1 MADRHDFDQTFA
13 FVLERKVRSWGAN
26 AMKIRIQHRTTYH
39 YDVPVRLEPHRVMVR
54 PREGHDLHIES
65 SILTIRPEHTTHW
78 MRDVNGNSI
87 ALVDFTAR
95 AAELMIY
102 SELVL
107 NHYDSDPLDF
117 RVEPYA
123 VHYPFV
129 YDPWTLPELTA
140 FTHIV
145 FPADAARVRHWLGQF
160 WEPGKLVETVSLLK
174 RLNQHIKE
182 NFAYK
187 RRDEYGVQRP
197 AQTLEMNSGS
207 CRDFATLF
215 IEACRSWGLAARFV
229 SGYMLCEATEAG
241 HASTHAWAEV
251 YLPGAGWKG
260 FDPTSGIMAGSQ
272 HVAVAVSRHPE
283 AATPI
288 SGSFVGVPTAFLRIE
303 VNVKLEQLDKPYV
316 PLEQRTLFPVQGQS
330 QTQLLP
336 QPLPQRLESFPIED
350 TPDVGPRPDTEPAA
364 PARPGGEGSPEEAV
378 KPPR

>member
-1 MADRHDFDQTFA
+1 
-13 FVLERKVRSWGAN
+13 
-26 AMKIRIQHRTTYH
+26 MKIRIQHRTTYR
-39 YDVPVRLEPHRVMVR
+39 YAAPVRLGPHRVMVR

-65 SILTIRPEHTTHW
+65 SILTIRPAHLTHW

-87 ALVDFTAR
+87 ALVDFTER
-95 AAELMIY
+95 SNELMIY

-107 NHYDSDPLDF
+107 DHYDSDPLDF

-123 VHYPFV
+123 VQYPFV

-145 FPADAARVRHWLGQF
+145 FPADAERVREWLGQF
-160 WEPGKLVETVSLLK
+160 WQPGKLVETVSLLK
-174 RLNQHIKE
+174 RLNRFIKE
-182 NFAYK
+182 TFTYT
-187 RRDEYGVQRP
+187 RRHEYGVQRP
-197 AQTLEMNSGS
+197 ARTLEKNSGS

-260 FDPTSGIMAGSQ
+260 FDPTSGTMVGSQ

-288 SGSFVGVPTAFLRIE
+288 AGSFIGVPTVYLGIE
-303 VNVKLEQLDKPYV
+303 VDVKLEQLDKPYSS
-316 PLEQRTLFPVQGQS
+316 PQQPTLFPISDQN
-330 QTQLLP
+330 QTQSLP
-336 QPLPQRLESFPIED
+336 RVEVGVKTED
-350 TPDVGPRPDTEPAA
+350 VAGPSASPDPEQKKQSVGADDSGTAA
-364 PARPGGEGSPEEAV
+364 QKYSG
-378 KPPR
+378 

>member
-1 MADRHDFDQTFA
+1 
-13 FVLERKVRSWGAN
+13 
-26 AMKIRIQHRTTYH
+26 MKIRIQHRTTYR
-39 YDVPVRLEPHRVMVR
+39 YTEPVRLGPHRVMVR

-65 SILTIRPEHTTHW
+65 SILTIRPAHTVHW
-78 MRDVNGNSI
+78 LRDVNGNSI
-87 ALVDFTAR
+87 ALVDFTER
-95 AAELMIY
+95 ANELMIY

-107 NHYDSDPLDF
+107 QHYDSDPLDF

-145 FPADAARVRHWLGQF
+145 FPADAERVRQWLGQF

-174 RLNQHIKE
+174 RLNQFIRE
-182 NFAYK
+182 TFTYK
-187 RRDEYGVQRP
+187 RRHEYGVQRP
-197 AQTLEMNSGS
+197 ALTLDKNSGS

-241 HASTHAWAEV
+241 RGSTHAWAEV

-260 FDPTSGIMAGSQ
+260 FDPTSGTMTGSQ

-288 SGSFVGVPTAFLRIE
+288 AGSFIGVPTAYLGID
-303 VNVKLEQLDKPYV
+303 VDVKLEQLDKPYSS
-316 PLEQRTLFPVQGQS
+316 PRQPTLFPIPGQEQTQSLPRLEERVKTEGPGNSSPPPDLERQGQS
-330 QTQLLP
+330 TGTGG
-336 QPLPQRLESFPIED
+336 SGTS
-350 TPDVGPRPDTEPAA
+350 TPRHSG
-364 PARPGGEGSPEEAV
+364 
-378 KPPR
+378 

>member
-1 MADRHDFDQTFA
+1 
-13 FVLERKVRSWGAN
+13 
-26 AMKIRIQHRTTYH
+26 MKIRIQHRTTYT
-39 YDVPVRLEPHRVMVR
+39 YASPVRLGAHRVMVR

-65 SILTIRPEHTTHW
+65 SILTIRPAHKIHW
-78 MRDVNGNSI
+78 VRDVNGNSI
-87 ALVDFTAR
+87 ALIDFIEKSD
-95 AAELMIY
+95 ELMIY

-145 FPADAARVRHWLGQF
+145 FPADAARVRQWLGNF
-160 WEPGKLVETVSLLK
+160 WQPGKLVETVSLLK
-174 RLNQHIKE
+174 RLNEHIAKT
-182 NFAYK
+182 FRYT

-197 AQTLEMNSGS
+197 SVTLERNSGS

-215 IEACRSWGLAARFV
+215 IEACRCWGLAARFV

-260 FDPTSGIMAGSQ
+260 FDPTCGTLAGSQ
-272 HVAVAVSRHPE
+272 HVTVATSRHPE

-288 SGSFVGVPTAFLRIE
+288 SGSFIGVPSVFLDIE
-303 VNVKLEQLDKPYV
+303 VDVRLEQLDKPFV
-316 PLEQRTLFPVQGQS
+316 TSPQPTLFPLPEEPIHQLEEPNSATSTGPISRPVREEDPEDDPITLDKTSFVQGQ
-330 QTQLLP
+330 T
-336 QPLPQRLESFPIED
+336 
-350 TPDVGPRPDTEPAA
+350 T
-364 PARPGGEGSPEEAV
+364 
-378 KPPR
+378 

>member
-1 MADRHDFDQTFA
+1 
-13 FVLERKVRSWGAN
+13 
-26 AMKIRIQHRTTYH
+26 MKIRIQHRTTYR
-39 YDVPVRLEPHRVMVR
+39 YAEPIRLGPHRVMVR

-65 SILTIRPEHTTHW
+65 SILTIRPGHVTHW

-87 ALVDFTAR
+87 ALVDFTER
-95 AAELMIY
+95 SDELMIY

-107 NHYDSDPLDF
+107 DHYDSDPLDF

-145 FPADAARVRHWLGQF
+145 FPTDAEQVREWLGQF
-160 WEPGKLVETVSLLK
+160 WQSGKLVETVSLLK
-174 RLNQHIKE
+174 RLNRFIKDT
-182 NFAYK
+182 FTYR
-187 RRDEYGVQRP
+187 RRDEFGVQRP
-197 AQTLEMNSGS
+197 GRTLEKNSGS

-260 FDPTSGIMAGSQ
+260 FDPTSGTMAGSQ

-288 SGSFVGVPTAFLRIE
+288 AGSFIGVPTVFLGIE
-303 VNVKLEQLDKPYV
+303 VDVKLEQLDKPYSS
-316 PLEQRTLFPVQGQS
+316 PQQPTLFTISEQN
-330 QTQLLP
+330 QTQSLP
-336 QPLPQRLESFPIED
+336 RVEVSVKTGDDAGSSAPPDPERKRQSISED
-350 TPDVGPRPDTEPAA
+350 NSGIAA
-364 PARPGGEGSPEEAV
+364 QKYPS
-378 KPPR
+378 

>member
-1 MADRHDFDQTFA
+1 
-13 FVLERKVRSWGAN
+13 
-26 AMKIRIQHRTTYH
+26 MKIRIQHRTTYH
-39 YDVPVRLEPHRVMVR
+39 YAAPVRLGPHRVMVR

-65 SILTIRPEHTTHW
+65 SILTIRPTHAVHW
-78 MRDVNGNSI
+78 LRDVNGNSI
-87 ALVDFTAR
+87 AVVDFLER
-95 AAELMIY
+95 SDELMIY

-145 FPADAARVRHWLGQF
+145 FPADAEQVRDWLGQF

-174 RLNQHIKE
+174 NLNHFIHETFK
-182 NFAYK
+182 YT
-187 RRDEYGVQRP
+187 RRDEPGVQRP
-197 AQTLEMNSGS
+197 ARTLEKNSGS

-229 SGYMLCEATEAG
+229 SGYMLCEGTEAG
-241 HASTHAWAEV
+241 RASTHAWAEV

-260 FDPTSGIMAGSQ
+260 FDPTSGAMAGWR

-283 AATPI
+283 AAAPI
-288 SGSFVGVPTAFLRIE
+288 GGSFTGGSTAFLRID
-303 VNVKLEQLDKPYV
+303 VDVKLEQLDKPYS
-316 PLEQRTLFPVQGQS
+316 PAAQPTL
-330 QTQLLP
+330 
-336 QPLPQRLESFPIED
+336 
-350 TPDVGPRPDTEPAA
+350 A
-364 PARPGGEGSPEEAV
+364 PARTQEQTQSQPRPFAAGDGTKNREAISSSHL
-378 KPPR
+378 

>member
-1 MADRHDFDQTFA
+1 
-13 FVLERKVRSWGAN
+13 
-26 AMKIRIQHRTTYH
+26 MKIRIQHRTTYH
-39 YDVPVRLEPHRVMVR
+39 YAAPVRLGPHRVMVR

-65 SILTIRPEHTTHW
+65 SILTIRPAQTVHW

-87 ALVDFTAR
+87 ALVDFTER

-145 FPADAARVRHWLGQF
+145 FPTDAERVREWLDQF

-174 RLNQHIKE
+174 RLNLFIKE
-182 NFAYK
+182 TFTYT

-197 AQTLEMNSGS
+197 ARTLDKNSGS

-241 HASTHAWAEV
+241 HGSTHAWAEV

-260 FDPTSGIMAGSQ
+260 FDPTSGTMVGSQ

-288 SGSFVGVPTAFLRIE
+288 AGSFTGVPTAFQRIE
-303 VNVKLEQLDKPYV
+303 VEVKLEQLDKPYV
-316 PLEQRTLFPVQGQS
+316 SPRQPTLFPVPGQEQTQLSRQQQENVGVKVSGNSLSHPGLERQGQS
-330 QTQLLP
+330 RST
-336 QPLPQRLESFPIED
+336 D
-350 TPDVGPRPDTEPAA
+350 
-364 PARPGGEGSPEEAV
+364 GSETASP
-378 KPPR
+378 KHSD

>member
-1 MADRHDFDQTFA
+1 
-13 FVLERKVRSWGAN
+13 
-26 AMKIRIQHRTTYH
+26 MKIRIQHRTTYH
-39 YDVPVRLEPHRVMVR
+39 YAEPVRLGPHRVMVR

-65 SILTIRPEHTTHW
+65 SILTIRPEHTVHW

-87 ALVDFTAR
+87 ALIDFTER
-95 AAELMIY
+95 ADELMIY

-107 NHYDSDPLDF
+107 DHYDSNPLDF

-123 VHYPFV
+123 VQYPFV

-145 FPADAARVRHWLGQF
+145 FPADAEQVRDWLGQF
-160 WEPGKLVETVSLLK
+160 WQPGKLVETVSLLK
-174 RLNQHIKE
+174 RLNHFICDT
-182 NFAYK
+182 FTYT
-187 RRDEYGVQRP
+187 RRDESGVQRP
-197 AQTLEMNSGS
+197 ARTLEKNSGS

-260 FDPTSGIMAGSQ
+260 FDPTSGTMTGSQ

-288 SGSFVGVPTAFLRIE
+288 SGSFIGVPTVFRGIE
-303 VNVKLEQLDKPYV
+303 VDVKLEQLDKPYTL
-316 PLEQRTLFPVQGQS
+316 PEQPSLFPIREQNQS
-330 QTQLLP
+330 QSLP
-336 QPLPQRLESFPIED
+336 WPRPGEKVDDSTNTSPLAQPARQSQPIRQRYSED
-350 TPDVGPRPDTEPAA
+350 TAQNA
-364 PARPGGEGSPEEAV
+364 PANPS
-378 KPPR
+378 

>member
-1 MADRHDFDQTFA
+1 
-13 FVLERKVRSWGAN
+13 
-26 AMKIRIQHRTTYH
+26 MKIRIQHRTTYL
-39 YDVPVRLEPHRVMVR
+39 YAEPVRLGPHRVMVR

-65 SILTIRPEHTTHW
+65 SILTIRPAHTVHW
-78 MRDVNGNSI
+78 LRDVNGNSI
-87 ALVDFTAR
+87 ALVDFTER
-95 AAELMIY
+95 ADELMIY

-107 NHYDSDPLDF
+107 DHYDSDPLDF

-145 FPADAARVRHWLGQF
+145 FPADAERVRQWLGQF
-160 WEPGKLVETVSLLK
+160 WQPGKLVETVSLLK
-174 RLNQHIKE
+174 RLNRFIHETFI
-182 NFAYK
+182 YT
-187 RRDEYGVQRP
+187 RRDEFGVQRP
-197 AQTLEMNSGS
+197 GRTLEKNSGS

-241 HASTHAWAEV
+241 NASTHAWAEV

-260 FDPTSGIMAGSQ
+260 FDPTSGAVVGSQ

-288 SGSFVGVPTAFLRIE
+288 SGSFVGVPTVFQGIE
-303 VNVKLEQLDKPYV
+303 VDVKLEQLDKPYSS
-316 PLEQRTLFPVQGQS
+316 PHQPTLFPV
-330 QTQLLP
+330 P
-336 QPLPQRLESFPIED
+336 PHEQRLESLPRREGDRSEEPEHF
-350 TPDVGPRPDTEPAA
+350 PRPPAHE
-364 PARPGGEGSPEEAV
+364 REGESSIPGDYGTSTQKQSG
-378 KPPR
+378 

>member
-1 MADRHDFDQTFA
+1 
-13 FVLERKVRSWGAN
+13 
-26 AMKIRIQHRTTYH
+26 MKIRIQHRTTYR
-39 YDVPVRLEPHRVMVR
+39 YAAPVRLGPHRVMVR

-65 SILTIRPEHTTHW
+65 SILTIRPAHTTHW

-87 ALVDFTAR
+87 ALVDFTER
-95 AAELMIY
+95 ANELMIY

-107 NHYDSDPLDF
+107 DHYDSDPLDF
-117 RVEPYA
+117 RVEPHA
-123 VHYPFV
+123 LHYPFV

-145 FPADAARVRHWLGQF
+145 FPADAERVRQWLGQF

-174 RLNQHIKE
+174 RLNQFIPE
-182 NFAYK
+182 TFIYK
-187 RRDEYGVQRP
+187 RRHEYGVQRP
-197 AQTLEMNSGS
+197 ALTLDKNSGS

-241 HASTHAWAEV
+241 RGSTHAWAEV

-260 FDPTSGIMAGSQ
+260 FDPTSGIMVGSQ

-288 SGSFVGVPTAFLRIE
+288 AGSFIGVPTVFSGIE
-303 VNVKLEQLDKPYV
+303 VDVKLEQLDKPYS
-316 PLEQRTLFPVQGQS
+316 PPEQPTLFPVSGQEQTQSLPRLLESVKMEGPRDSSPERKGQS
-330 QTQLLP
+330 TGASDFGTTVQKQT
-336 QPLPQRLESFPIED
+336 
-350 TPDVGPRPDTEPAA
+350 G
-364 PARPGGEGSPEEAV
+364 
-378 KPPR
+378 

>member
-1 MADRHDFDQTFA
+1 
-13 FVLERKVRSWGAN
+13 
-26 AMKIRIQHRTTYH
+26 MKIRIQHRTTYH
-39 YDVPVRLEPHRVMVR
+39 YATPVRLGPHRVMVR

-65 SILTIRPEHTTHW
+65 SILTIRPAHTVHW
-78 MRDVNGNSI
+78 LRDVNGNSI
-87 ALVDFTAR
+87 AVVDFQER
-95 AAELMIY
+95 SDELMIY

-145 FPADAARVRHWLGQF
+145 FPTDAERVRDWLEQF

-174 RLNQHIKE
+174 NLNRFIHETFK
-182 NFAYK
+182 YT
-187 RRDEYGVQRP
+187 RRDAPGVQRP
-197 AQTLEMNSGS
+197 ARTLEMNSGS

-229 SGYMLCEATEAG
+229 SGYMLCEGTEAG
-241 HASTHAWAEV
+241 RASTHAWAEV

-260 FDPTSGIMAGSQ
+260 FDPTSGAMAGSR

-283 AATPI
+283 AAAPI
-288 SGSFVGVPTAFLRIE
+288 GGSFTGAPTAFLRID
-303 VNVKLEQLDKPYV
+303 VDVKLEQLDKPYS
-316 PLEQRTLFPVQGQS
+316 PPPQPASPPVRAQE
-330 QTQLLP
+330 QTQSISRASTTGDKP
-336 QPLPQRLESFPIED
+336 DAPREAAPLPPLQRL
-350 TPDVGPRPDTEPAA
+350 
-364 PARPGGEGSPEEAV
+364 PG
-378 KPPR
+378 

>member
-1 MADRHDFDQTFA
+1 
-13 FVLERKVRSWGAN
+13 
-26 AMKIRIQHRTTYH
+26 MKIRIQHRTTYR
-39 YDVPVRLEPHRVMVR
+39 YAEPVRLGAHRVMVR

-65 SILTIRPEHTTHW
+65 SILTIRPSPTIHW
-78 MRDVNGNSI
+78 LRDVNGNSI
-87 ALVDFTAR
+87 ALIDFTDR
-95 AAELMIY
+95 SNELMIY

-107 NHYDSDPLDF
+107 QHYDSHPLDF

-145 FPADAARVRHWLGQF
+145 FPADAERVRRWLGQF
-160 WEPGKLVETVSLLK
+160 WEPGKLVETVALLK
-174 RLNQHIKE
+174 RLNQFIADT
-182 NFAYK
+182 FIYT

-197 AQTLEMNSGS
+197 MQTLDKNSGS

-229 SGYMLCEATEAG
+229 SGYLLCEATEAG
-241 HASTHAWAEV
+241 RGSTHAWAEV

-260 FDPTSGIMAGSQ
+260 FDPTIGRVAGSQ

-288 SGSFVGVPTAFLRIE
+288 AGSFTGVPTAFLGIE
-303 VNVKLEQLDKPYV
+303 VDVKLEQLDKPYSPPPQLPSA
-316 PLEQRTLFPVQGQS
+316 PLDRQEQRQAS
-330 QTQLLP
+330 RP
-336 QPLPQRLESFPIED
+336 QQEKIEKEERD
-350 TPDVGPRPDTEPAA
+350 SVAA
-364 PARPGGEGSPEEAV
+364 PRS
-378 KPPR
+378 

>member
-1 MADRHDFDQTFA
+1 
-13 FVLERKVRSWGAN
+13 
-26 AMKIRIQHRTTYH
+26 MKIRIQHRTTYR
-39 YDVPVRLEPHRVMVR
+39 YAEPVRFGPHRVMVR

-65 SILTIRPEHTTHW
+65 SILTIRPAHTVHW

-87 ALVDFTAR
+87 ALVDFTER
-95 AAELMIY
+95 ATELMIY

-107 NHYDSDPLDF
+107 QHYDSDPLDF

-123 VHYPFV
+123 LHYPFV

-145 FPADAARVRHWLGQF
+145 FPTDAERVRQWLGQF

-174 RLNQHIKE
+174 RLNRFIHDT
-182 NFAYK
+182 FTYT
-187 RRDEYGVQRP
+187 RRHEYGVQRP
-197 AQTLEMNSGS
+197 ARTLDKNSGS

-241 HASTHAWAEV
+241 HAATHAWAEV

-260 FDPTSGIMAGSQ
+260 FDPTSGTMTGSQ

-288 SGSFVGVPTAFLRIE
+288 GGSFIGVPSAFRGID
-303 VNVKLEQLDKPYV
+303 VDVKLEQLDKPYISPRQPSLFPAPGQEQSQSSRPHPETVKTRERDDSSQSADQNQEDRSIRTDDAGTAFQTV
-316 PLEQRTLFPVQGQS
+316 PL
-330 QTQLLP
+330 
-336 QPLPQRLESFPIED
+336 
-350 TPDVGPRPDTEPAA
+350 
-364 PARPGGEGSPEEAV
+364 
-378 KPPR
+378 PPR

>member
-1 MADRHDFDQTFA
+1 
-13 FVLERKVRSWGAN
+13 
-26 AMKIRIQHRTTYH
+26 MKIRIQHRTTYH
-39 YDVPVRLEPHRVMVR
+39 YAEPVRLGPHRVMVR

-65 SILTIRPEHTTHW
+65 SILTIRPAHAVHW

-87 ALVDFTAR
+87 ALVDFTEPAD
-95 AAELMIY
+95 ELMIY

-107 NHYDSDPLDF
+107 HHYDSDPLDF

-145 FPADAARVRHWLGQF
+145 FPADAERVRQWLGQF
-160 WEPGKLVETVSLLK
+160 WQPGRLVETVSLLK
-174 RLNQHIKE
+174 RLNRFIRE
-182 NFAYK
+182 TFTYT
-187 RRDEYGVQRP
+187 RRHEYGVQRP
-197 AQTLEMNSGS
+197 ARTLEKNSGS

-260 FDPTSGIMAGSQ
+260 FDPTSGTMTGSQ

-288 SGSFVGVPTAFLRIE
+288 SGSFTGVPTVYLGIE
-303 VNVKLEQLDKPYV
+303 VDVKLEQLDKPYV
-316 PLEQRTLFPVQGQS
+316 SPRQPTLFPLSEQN

-336 QPLPQRLESFPIED
+336 ALEERVKTEDLGDSSPLPDLEREEKSIG
-350 TPDVGPRPDTEPAA
+350 TVGSETSAKKYSD
-364 PARPGGEGSPEEAV
+364 
-378 KPPR
+378 